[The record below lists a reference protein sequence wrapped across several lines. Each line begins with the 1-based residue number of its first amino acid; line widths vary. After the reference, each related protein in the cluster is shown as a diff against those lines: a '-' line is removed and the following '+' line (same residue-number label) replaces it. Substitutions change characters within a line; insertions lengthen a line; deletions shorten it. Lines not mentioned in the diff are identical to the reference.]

1 MRLAFT
7 CRKSYKQS
15 FIDGHYA
22 NRLIAKS
29 ELKREEVGTTCA
41 HCDHQEKKHHKDI
54 YAVADWRILLAG
66 GVLELVL
73 TGVLIYYL
81 GLMWALTFSLPILVW
96 KQQNEKVHQFNLNR
110 IERHVR

>member
-41 HCDHQEKKHHKDI
+41 HCDHQEKKHHNDI

-73 TGVLIYYL
+73 TGGADLLPGINVGIDFFL
-81 GLMWALTFSLPILVW
+81 AHFSL
-96 KQQNEKVHQFNLNR
+96 EAA
-110 IERHVR
+110 E